1 MRRTSRGLGYV
12 ASAALVLVTLAGCG
26 DDDPE
31 TEPTSSPTS
40 GSASTPATESPTDS
54 PTGSPDSSSSPA
66 PVKGGPSDR
75 PAVVTASTDLLD
87 WQRVPGPVRDT
98 VTRSGEW
105 TLRVDANGGSASLEG
120 PSSASGSGSSGE
132 RVSDALIDGDYAVV
146 VMQDKAEQQPSRAE
160 VTDLASGRSFTIDG
174 RSDVPTTNGGT
185 WALGEG
191 RLLHATIHRGA
202 YCLASVA
209 LATRKS
215 SLGWCAPKR
224 HGFNAAHITPAGDSM
239 LTFDDSHP
247 SCRTVV
253 AVDGDRTEPFSGAAR
268 CKAWEGLLVHGG
280 AVWSVVPNE
289 RRVEDV
295 HFYARQDQGYF
306 DLGPGTAGTLVW
318 CGDASYFVRDPQ
330 RDGDPAELMRWSAE
344 DGLSVAYR
352 SPGGQAFLAEPRC
365 GGDTITVTAL
375 AEQGDEQVSA
385 PIS

>member
-1 MRRTSRGLGYV
+1 MRRASRALGYV
-12 ASAALVLVTLAGCG
+12 ASAALLLAALSACG

-31 TEPTSSPTS
+31 TEPASSPTT
-40 GSASTPATESPTDS
+40 GAASTPATDDG
-54 PTGSPDSSSSPA
+54 PTGTPSTSSSPA
-66 PVKGGPSDR
+66 APAGGPADR
-75 PAVVTASTDLLD
+75 PTALEAATDLLD
-87 WQRVPGPVRDT
+87 WQGVPGPVRDT

-105 TLRVDANGGSASLEG
+105 TLEVDANGAGASLEG

-146 VMQDKAEQQPSRAE
+146 VMQDKAEQRPSSAE
-160 VTDLASGRSFTIDG
+160 VTDLATGRSFTIDG

-185 WALGEG
+185 WALGGG
-191 RLLHATIHRGA
+191 RLLHATIDRGA
-202 YCLASVA
+202 YCLASVD
-209 LATRKS
+209 LETRKS

-239 LTFDDSHP
+239 MTFDDSHP

-253 AVDGDRTEPFSGAAR
+253 TVVGDRTEPFPGAAR
-268 CKAWEGLLVHGG
+268 CKAWEGLLVDGG

-289 RRVEDV
+289 RRIEDV
-295 HFYARQDQGYF
+295 HFYARQDDGYF

-318 CGDASYFVRDPQ
+318 CGGASYFVRDPQ

-385 PIS
+385 PVS